1 MLSAFDDTA
10 LLAWSLPLFA
20 VVLLFTVYFSVKA
33 STRNDL
39 SDR

>member
-1 MLSAFDDTA
+1 MLPAFGDTA
-10 LLAWSLPLFA
+10 LLALSLPLFA
-20 VVLLFTVYFSVKA
+20 VVLLFGVYFSVKA